1 MERYNNKRTELYVT
15 IVRNYALAA
24 MIIGTLFVFW
34 IINSTSHCWQTHL
47 GEEIYRLLVLDFIA
61 LLFGTCLHLTRSIL
75 YKRLSMKNDRS
86 EFDIARNTL
95 YLIYNQTLFWMG
107 FYFSPL
113 MSVIIVIKLIFT
125 FYVKRYELKRYYQR
139 PSQPWRAAQT
149 QTLFLA
155 FAFFGIIVVLFTIG
169 YVITN
174 VKSDECGPFRNH
186 PHTWD
191 FIIDGMLSLKR
202 DSLFW
207 SFVSKLARPIT
218 GAIILVGM
226 W

>member
-1 MERYNNKRTELYVT
+1 M
-15 IVRNYALAA
+15 
-24 MIIGTLFVFW
+24 
-34 IINSTSHCWQTHL
+34 
-47 GEEIYRLLVLDFIA
+47 
-61 LLFGTCLHLTRSIL
+61 
-75 YKRLSMKNDRS
+75 
-86 EFDIARNTL
+86 
-95 YLIYNQTLFWMG
+95 
-107 FYFSPL
+107 
-113 MSVIIVIKLIFT
+113 
-125 FYVKRYELKRYYQR
+125 KRYELKRYYQR

-174 VKSDECGPFRNH
+174 MKSDECGPFRNH
-186 PHTWD
+186 PRTWD

-207 SFVSKLARPIT
+207 NFVSKLVRPVT
-218 GAIILVGM
+218 GAVILIGM